1 MVVDQASATDD
12 SRTAYFVTDG
22 ILYKKSLIG
31 LFHKAFLQRVEPK
44 RFKPM

>member
-22 ILYKKSLIG
+22 ILHLKSLIG
-31 LFHKAFLQRVEPK
+31 PILSQGILAKSRA
-44 RFKPM
+44 